1 MNEDEEMTKQELF
14 RKNVTL
20 GEEFT
25 RYVLEHPE
33 FGEQLPKGAHI
44 IFLPKYDPEL
54 CEENRRIAQLRLRE
68 EEAMVYVEIE
78 RLLPQKSRLMNP
90 RIRVAA

>member
-1 MNEDEEMTKQELF
+1 MTKQELF
-14 RKNVTL
+14 RKNATL

-33 FGEQLPKGAHI
+33 FGGQIPKGAHI
-44 IFLPKYDPEL
+44 IFLPKDDPEC
-54 CEENRRIAQLRLRE
+54 CEENMRIAQLRVGGG
-68 EEAMVYVEIE
+68 EAMVYVEIE

-90 RIRVAA
+90 RIRVAE

>member
-1 MNEDEEMTKQELF
+1 MNEDEKMTKQELF
-14 RKNVTL
+14 RKNATL

-33 FGEQLPKGAHI
+33 FGEQIPKGAHI
-44 IFLPKYDPEL
+44 IFLPKDDPEL
-54 CEENRRIAQLRLRE
+54 CEENRRIAQLRVRE
-68 EEAMVYVEIE
+68 GEAMVYVEIE